1 MTLRQASSALLL
13 LILISACAER
23 DLRGKWVRSED
34 GGTYLVVDEQDGP
47 VCNTIHIDRE
57 RWPHQLHEP
66 GRVSPGNHHISCG
79 PDAAYLAF
87 EARPGMT
94 YHFNYWGP

>member
-1 MTLRQASSALLL
+1 MLRSTFVALIAQAVLSG
-13 LILISACAER
+13 CAER
-23 DLRGKWVRSED
+23 NVRGEWVRSQD

-47 VCNTIHIDRE
+47 ACNTIYIDKQ
-57 RWPHQLHEP
+57 RWPHKLHEA
-66 GRVSPGNHHISCG
+66 GKISPGTHQISCA